1 MFARKVSIDDTM
13 ESMDDIMKQMKKD
26 LATKVG
32 EQDQESGLLPRVV
45 TQKEDVVYIKN
56 PRSDWGYNRVLN
68 FKKQGVSA
76 LTISLQS
83 QQAIALLLQNSSALQ
98 EEIAIE

>member
-1 MFARKVSIDDTM
+1 M